1 MSKLIRSF
9 DDKVFTG
16 VCGGLGR
23 YFNIDATMIRIGF
36 ALATIF
42 GVGSPII
49 IYIVLALVMPS
60 DDPISY

>member
-23 YFNIDATMIRIGF
+23 YFNIDSTLVRIGF
-36 ALATIF
+36 ALATLF

-49 IYIVLALVMPS
+49 IYIVLALVMPN